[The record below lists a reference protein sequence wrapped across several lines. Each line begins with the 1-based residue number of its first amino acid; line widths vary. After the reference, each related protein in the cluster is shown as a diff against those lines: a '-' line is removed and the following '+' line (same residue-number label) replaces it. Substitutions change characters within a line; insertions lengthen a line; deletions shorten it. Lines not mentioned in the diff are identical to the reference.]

1 MKLTVNTKYIII
13 QGLFWMLFCIGMGFM
28 SLYLLEEGVSNLAI
42 GFMSASFGVISAI
55 LQPIL
60 GRICD
65 RNAKYSWKNMSI
77 ICAALFAVI
86 CLLMLFFGG
95 PYFSIIAI
103 GMMTLIANLIMPFIN
118 SALFYYKNA
127 GENINFGVARGTG
140 SLMYALI
147 SLIAGNLAAIYGTK
161 VVPALGV
168 TVALFFIFII
178 CSMPYDL
185 NKDTAK
191 LSEINRVK
199 NNKSA
204 AADTN
209 EITQNPDANCKNGG
223 SFIKDNKIFLM
234 MLLGFILLSST
245 HNITCNFGLQII
257 NNLGGD
263 STNLGTTM
271 AIQAMVEVPVLF
283 CFAFLIKKINSVK
296 LLCIAAIG
304 YVLKATCYY
313 LSGTINMIYI
323 TQLFQIFSFA
333 IFASASV
340 YYTEDMV
347 DEKDRTTGQALMA
360 GAIVAGNVVGSSI
373 GGFVLDAFGVKNMLL
388 VNIILGVVG
397 ACIALI
403 AAGYSEKLIKS
414 RR

>member
-1 MKLTVNTKYIII
+1 
-13 QGLFWMLFCIGMGFM
+13 M

-42 GFMSASFGVISAI
+42 GFMSASFGVISAV

-77 ICAALFAVI
+77 ICAAIFAIV
-86 CLLMLFFGG
+86 CFLMLFFSG

-103 GMMTLIANLIMPFIN
+103 GMMTLIANLIMPFVN

-127 GENINFGVARGTG
+127 GEYINFGIARGTG
-140 SLMYALI
+140 SIMYALL
-147 SLIAGNLAAIYGTK
+147 SLITGNLAAIYGTK
-161 VVPALGV
+161 VVPAIGIV
-168 TVALFFIFII
+168 VALFFVFII

-204 AADTN
+204 VADTN
-209 EITQNPDANCKNGG
+209 EITQNPDANCNNGG
-223 SFIKDNKIFLM
+223 SFINENKTFLV

-257 NNLGGD
+257 QNLGGD
-263 STNLGTTM
+263 STNLGITM
-271 AIQAMVEVPVLF
+271 ALQAIVEVPVLF
-283 CFAFLIKKINSVK
+283 CFALLIKKLNSVK
-296 LLCIAAIG
+296 LLSIAAIG
-304 YVLKATCYY
+304 YVLKATGFY
-313 LSGTINMIYI
+313 LSSSVNMIYI
-323 TQLFQIFSFA
+323 TQFTQMLSFA
-333 IFASASV
+333 LFASASV

-373 GGFVLDAFGVKNMLL
+373 GGFVLDA
-388 VNIILGVVG
+388 
-397 ACIALI
+397 
-403 AAGYSEKLIKS
+403 
-414 RR
+414 

>member
-1 MKLTVNTKYIII
+1 MKLNINTKYIIV

-42 GFMSASFGVISAI
+42 GVMSASFGVISAI

-77 ICAALFAVI
+77 ICAALFAIV
-86 CLLMLFFGG
+86 CFLMLFFGG
-95 PYFSIIAI
+95 PVFSIIAI
-103 GMMTLIANLIMPFIN
+103 GMMTLIANLIMPFVN
-118 SALFYYKNA
+118 SALFYYKNV

-140 SLMYALI
+140 SLMYAVI

-168 TVALFFIFII
+168 IVALFFIFII

-185 NKDTAK
+185 NKDIAK
-191 LSEINRVK
+191 LTEINRVK
-199 NNKSA
+199 NNKSTVSHTSDKSQA
-204 AADTN
+204 NDTN
-209 EITQNPDANCKNGG
+209 CTNGG
-223 SFIKDNKIFLM
+223 SFLRDNKIFLM
-234 MLLGFILLSST
+234 MLIGFVLLSST

-257 NNLGGD
+257 KNLGGD

-271 AIQAMVEVPVLF
+271 AIQAMIEVPVLF
-283 CFAFLIKKINSVK
+283 CFAILIKKLNSVK

-304 YVLKATCYY
+304 YVLKATGYY
-313 LSGTINMIYI
+313 LSASVYMIYF
-323 TQLFQIFSFA
+323 TQVFQMLSFA

-360 GAIVAGNVVGSSI
+360 GAIVAGNVVGSAV
-373 GGFVLDAFGVKNMLL
+373 GGFVLDAFGVKNMLF
-388 VNIILGVVG
+388 VNIILGIIG

-403 AAGYSEKLIKS
+403 AARYSEKLIMNE
-414 RR
+414 